1 MLVKKLIEKEEIFF
15 CTKISI
21 NEFPDY
27 HDFLSLLNPLISLLC
42 LHVYYFF
49 PIF

>member
-1 MLVKKLIEKEEIFF
+1 MLVKKLIKKEEILF
-15 CTKISI
+15 CKKILI
-21 NEFPDY
+21 NEFP
-27 HDFLSLLNPLISLLC
+27 DFLSLLNPLISLLC

>member
-21 NEFPDY
+21 NEFPD
-27 HDFLSLLNPLISLLC
+27 FLSLLNPLISLLC